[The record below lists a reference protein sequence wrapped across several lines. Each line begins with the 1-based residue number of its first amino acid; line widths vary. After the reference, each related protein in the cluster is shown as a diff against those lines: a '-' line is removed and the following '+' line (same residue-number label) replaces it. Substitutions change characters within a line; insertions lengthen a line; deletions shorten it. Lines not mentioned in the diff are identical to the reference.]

1 MRYRLI
7 IISPLLAVFVI
18 GLCMAGI
25 HTVKKRNMRL
35 AEEERIRR
43 EEEQARVE
51 CEVSIPN
58 SSINGNVGYADI
70 VYKQET
76 DVTSN
81 IYRGKTL

>member
-1 MRYRLI
+1 
-7 IISPLLAVFVI
+7 
-18 GLCMAGI
+18 MAGI

-58 SSINGNVGYADI
+58 SSINVNVGYADI